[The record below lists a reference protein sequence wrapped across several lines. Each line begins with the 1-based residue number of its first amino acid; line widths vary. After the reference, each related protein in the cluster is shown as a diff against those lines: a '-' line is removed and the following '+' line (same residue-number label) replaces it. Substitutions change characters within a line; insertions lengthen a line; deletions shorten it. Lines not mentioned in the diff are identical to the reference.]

1 MDGNNLNN
9 EQPVNTTY
17 QETASEEV
25 REIPPYGSA
34 PQVNPNPNAG
44 TYNTGYY
51 QQTTANTSYYN
62 PDGTVNGTKNN
73 ESTPTMSIV
82 GLILGI
88 IGLLSSCCCG
98 GGIIFGI
105 VGWILSAKGQQEK
118 KTGIGTAGIV
128 LSIITVV
135 ISVIVLAVCAILIAS
150 GDSLEAVMNEVAAEG
165 YNYY

>member
-73 ESTPTMSIV
+73 ESAPTMSIV

-98 GGIIFGI
+98 G
-105 VGWILSAKGQQEK
+105 
-118 KTGIGTAGIV
+118 GIV